1 MCENLTVRRAI
12 KQGSGIPTIPVSTSH
27 QNGDW
32 IPTDIYAGEMYQD
45 TDTGIVYTRNGNDIE
60 TVGGGQGQPKIWK
73 AQIEQTGTSA
83 PVLTVLV
90 NTLGV
95 TVTSNYIGVGEYEI
109 DGFAHNLAGLIDI
122 NLTTG
127 YDRTYLNALTI
138 QTSSI
143 LDIKSYISGTLSNN
157 VFNNSGANLG
167 TCILTITKY
176 D

>member
-32 IPTDIYAGEMYQD
+32 IPTDIYVGEQYLD

-73 AQIEQTGTSA
+73 AQITQTGTNA

-95 TVTSNYIGVGEYEI
+95 TVTTAYADVGEYLLNGFDLNLTGLTAVEI
-109 DGFAHNLAGLIDI
+109 TNANINGLIYLAVNTTSQIQVSVMNYGLSPNDDLI
-122 NLTTG
+122 NTA
-127 YDRTYLNALTI
+127 Y
-138 QTSSI
+138 Q
-143 LDIKSYISGTLSNN
+143 LSQIIT
-157 VFNNSGANLG
+157 V
-167 TCILTITKY
+167 TKY